1 MRPILV
7 VRAPPIRPIVRSVR
21 RRAARTAWRASTPST
36 NASGIAQPASISV
49 KRVYRVT
56 ATAAGSV
63 AHDRRPSRT
72 AAQARP
78 FLRLLLRVGTANR
91 CRWDRTADN
100 ACDGDDRDDVR
111 ERAEEDRRRLP
122 GRYRRELEG
131 EGRREAEEER
141 GAEGPERAPLA
152 EDQ

>member
-36 NASGIAQPASISV
+36 NASGIAQPASSSV

-63 AHDRRPSRT
+63 AHDRRPSST

-78 FLRLLLRVGTANR
+78 FLRLLLRVGTTIRGRRNGATDDAGDCDQREHVRKRLEER
-91 CRWDRTADN
+91 CGGARV
-100 ACDGDDRDDVR
+100 DGQ
-111 ERAEEDRRRLP
+111 P
-122 GRYRRELEG
+122 EG
-131 EGRREAEEER
+131 ERGREAEQQR
-141 GAEGPERAPLA
+141 GAE
-152 EDQ
+152 